1 MRPGLSARCDGPMP
15 DLTLDDDRATG
26 AWVAPLVST
35 LLTLPACVLVYFVG
49 GFSAMACDSCAGA
62 EADRFESSFGVAF
75 PVLLGGL
82 GLALFLL
89 AASWA
94 LPWERRST
102 ARRVGF
108 ALAAP
113 VLVACVYGLFTVL
126 VDWP

>member
-1 MRPGLSARCDGPMP
+1 MP
-15 DLTLDDDRATG
+15 DLILDDDRATA
-26 AWVAPLVST
+26 AWVAPLLST
-35 LLTLPACVLVYFVG
+35 LLTLPACVLVYVVG
-49 GFSAMACDSCAGA
+49 GLSTMACDSCAGHQ
-62 EADRFESSFGVAF
+62 ADRFESSFAIAF

-82 GLALFLL
+82 GTALLLL

-102 ARRVGF
+102 SRRVGF

-113 VLVACVYGLFTVL
+113 VLVACVYVVFRVL

>member
-1 MRPGLSARCDGPMP
+1 MP
-15 DLTLDDDRATG
+15 DLTLHDDRATG

-49 GFSAMACDSCAGA
+49 GFSAMACDSCTAP
-62 EADRFESSFGVAF
+62 EADRFDSTFGVAF

-113 VLVACVYGLFTVL
+113 VLVAVVYVVFAVL

>member
-1 MRPGLSARCDGPMP
+1 MP
-15 DLTLDDDRATG
+15 DLTLDDDRATA
-26 AWVAPLVST
+26 AWVAPLLST

-49 GFSAMACDSCAGA
+49 GLSAMACDSCAGP
-62 EADRFESSFGVAF
+62 EADRFESSFDLAF

-82 GLALFLL
+82 GTALFLL

-102 ARRVGF
+102 GRRVGF
-108 ALAAP
+108 AVAAP
-113 VLVACVYGLFTVL
+113 ALVPCVYALFAVL

>member
-1 MRPGLSARCDGPMP
+1 MP

-35 LLTLPACVLVYFVG
+35 FLTLPACVLVYFVG
-49 GFSAMACDSCAGA
+49 GFSAMACDSCAGP

-75 PVLLGGL
+75 PLLLGGL

-94 LPWERRST
+94 LPWERGST

-108 ALAAP
+108 AFAAP
-113 VLVACVYGLFTVL
+113 VLVVGVYVVFRVL
-126 VDWP
+126 VEWP

>member
-1 MRPGLSARCDGPMP
+1 MP

-26 AWVAPLVST
+26 AWVAPLLST
-35 LLTLPACVLVYFVG
+35 LLTLPACVLVYF
-49 GFSAMACDSCAGA
+49 AG
-62 EADRFESSFGVAF
+62 FESSFGIAF

-94 LPWERRST
+94 LPWERCST
-102 ARRVGF
+102 CRRVGF

-113 VLVACVYGLFTVL
+113 VLVACVYAVFTSL
-126 VDWP
+126 ADWPWTK

>member
-1 MRPGLSARCDGPMP
+1 MRPRAPERCDGPVP
-15 DLTLDDDRATG
+15 DLTLDDDRATD
-26 AWVAPLVST
+26 AWVAPLLST

-49 GFSAMACDSCAGA
+49 GFSAMACDSCAGP
-62 EADRFESSFGVAF
+62 EADRFESTFGIAF

-82 GLALFLL
+82 GIALFLL

-102 ARRVGF
+102 SRRVGF

-113 VLVACVYGLFTVL
+113 AMVPCVYGVFMAL

>member
-1 MRPGLSARCDGPMP
+1 MP
-15 DLTLDDDRATG
+15 DLIPDDDRATG

-35 LLTLPACVLVYFVG
+35 LLTLPACVLVYFIG
-49 GFSAMACDSCAGA
+49 GFSAMACDSCSAP

-89 AASWA
+89 AAGWA
-94 LPWERRST
+94 LPWERRNA
-102 ARRVGF
+102 ARRAGL

-113 VLVACVYGLFTVL
+113 ALVPVVYVLFAAL

>member
-1 MRPGLSARCDGPMP
+1 MP

-35 LLTLPACVLVYFVG
+35 LLTLPACLLVYLVG
-49 GFSAMACDSCAGA
+49 GLSTMACDSCAGA

-82 GLALFLL
+82 GIALFLL

-94 LPWERRST
+94 LPWERRNT

-113 VLVACVYGLFTVL
+113 VMVPCVYVVFAAL

>member
-1 MRPGLSARCDGPMP
+1 MP

-35 LLTLPACVLVYFVG
+35 LLTLPACLAAWFLG
-49 GFSAMACDSCAGA
+49 GFSAMACDACTAPQ
-62 EADRFESSFGVAF
+62 ADRFDDSFGVAF

-94 LPWERRST
+94 LPWERHHTS
-102 ARRVGF
+102 RRVGLA
-108 ALAAP
+108 ALAAVLAP
-113 VLVACVYGLFTVL
+113 LAYALFAVLVE
-126 VDWP
+126 WP

>member
-1 MRPGLSARCDGPMP
+1 MRPDGSERCDGPMP
-15 DLTLDDDRATG
+15 DLTLHDDRATG

-35 LLTLPACVLVYFVG
+35 LLTLPACVLVYFIG
-49 GFSAMACDSCAGA
+49 GFSAMACDSCTAP
-62 EADRFESSFGVAF
+62 EADRFDSTFGVAF

-113 VLVACVYGLFTVL
+113 VLVAGVYVVFTAL